1 MGLYRSKIRE
11 LLEFNNQREYFYKE
25 KEEAIQEVEERL
37 NVKLPDSYRWFLKEY
52 GGGGN
57 GLYVNDCNDILRYHD
72 RFKSFNIPKG
82 YIIIEHCDEYSYC
95 LDTEKMMNNEC
106 PVVNWSAH
114 EKGIYPEADNFYKH
128 LLEKIENA
136 IENEWW
142 EE

>member
-1 MGLYRSKIRE
+1 MELYRSKIRE

-37 NVKLPDSYRWFLKEY
+37 NVKFPDSYRWFLKEY

-57 GLYVNDCNDILRYHD
+57 GLYVNDCNDILHYHD

-114 EKGIYPEADNFYKH
+114 EKGIYPESDNFYKH

>member
-1 MGLYRSKIRE
+1 MELYRSKIRE
-11 LLEFNNQREYFYKE
+11 LLEFNNLREHFYKE
-25 KEEAIQEVEERL
+25 KEETIQEVEERL
-37 NVKLPDSYRWFLKEY
+37 NVKLPGSYRWFLKEY

-57 GLYVNDCNDILRYHD
+57 GVYVNGCNDILYYHD
-72 RFKSFNIPKG
+72 RFKFFNIPKG

-106 PVVNWSAH
+106 PIVNWSAH
-114 EKGIYPEADNFYKH
+114 EKGIYPEADNFYEH
-128 LLEKIENA
+128 LLEGIENA

>member
-1 MGLYRSKIRE
+1 MELYRSKIRE
-11 LLEFNNQREYFYKE
+11 LLEFNNLREHFYKE

-37 NVKLPDSYRWFLKEY
+37 NAKFPDSYRWFLKEY

-57 GLYVNDCNDILRYHD
+57 GVYVNGCNGILYYHNT
-72 RFKSFNIPKG
+72 FKSFNIPKG

-114 EKGIYPEADNFYKH
+114 EKGNYPEADNFYEH

-136 IENEWW
+136 IENKWW
-142 EE
+142 E